1 MIYQCKLALFSSS
14 ILAGG
19 IVAGGMQVALAVDG
33 MHLAHIALNAKQQQ
47 VAPSI
52 PWISTMRLVTNADT
66 GGFRLANG
74 QEIMERPTLAF
85 SYDNE
90 ARDVSRFY
98 RQENPQMNMV
108 LHYGGRHAGEVFS
121 VGLDNG
127 MKADKLT
134 IKPAVFVGYARA
146 FESKRQ
152 AFTSLSVGSWF
163 GGKAKHRACVDA
175 VGRQYYCPTLT
186 AWSDFNQP
194 NTKLQGYAHIIIG
207 KRF

>member
-1 MIYQCKLALFSSS
+1 MINQYKLVLFALV

-19 IVAGGMQVALAVDG
+19 MRVALAVDG
-33 MHLAHIALNAKQQQ
+33 MQLAHIALNAAQQR
-47 VAPSI
+47 VAPAI

-66 GGFRLANG
+66 GSFRLADG
-74 QEIMERPTLAF
+74 REVMKRPTRAF
-85 SYDNE
+85 SYDNR

-98 RQENPQMNMV
+98 RQEKPQMNMV
-108 LHYGGRHAGEVFS
+108 LHYGGRHPGEVFS

-127 MKADKLT
+127 MEADKLT

-146 FESKRQ
+146 FESKRHE
-152 AFTSLSVGSWF
+152 FMSLSVGSWF

-175 VGRQYYCPTLT
+175 VGRQYYCSTLT